1 MSAYWIADR
10 IGTVPA
16 TMEVKALSK
25 TVLEIRP
32 RLGDEPMRIYVVSGE
47 YFLDQEVVARAIAAG
62 AQHVAYFELTRTTTA
77 GDEFAMNNGIKR
89 WPVGRLL
96 GAARNGRL

>member
-32 RLGDEPMRIYVVSGE
+32 RLGDEPMRIYVVSG
-47 YFLDQEVVARAIAAG
+47 VVARAIAAG

-77 GDEFAMNNGIKR
+77 GDEFAKNNGIKR